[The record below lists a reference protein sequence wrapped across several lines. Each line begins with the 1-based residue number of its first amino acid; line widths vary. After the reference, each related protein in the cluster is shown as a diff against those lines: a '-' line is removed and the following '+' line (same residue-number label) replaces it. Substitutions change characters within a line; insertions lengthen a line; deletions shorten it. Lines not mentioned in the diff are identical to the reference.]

1 MAHAE
6 LDNQLDLLEGDTED
20 PKGGPSWLIMIAGT
34 ILTFV
39 TCVAVSGLYY
49 GAERREQD
57 TKFISVASQAKETQ
71 RAANRARLMEEP
83 HWETYTDAS
92 GDMIIDRKLKLPIDH
107 AMGLV
112 VSKYSDTSEMKAE
125 K

>member
-49 GAERREQD
+49 GAERREEE
-57 TKFISVASQAKETQ
+57 TKYISVASQAKET
-71 RAANRARLMEEP
+71 RRIAERDRLMEEA
-83 HWETYTDAS
+83 HWETYTNAS
-92 GDMIIDRKLKLPIDH
+92 GDMIIDRKLKIPIDQ
-107 AMGLV
+107 AMSLIVG
-112 VSKYSDTSEMKAE
+112 KYTDESETKAAQ
-125 K
+125 

>member
-57 TKFISVASQAKETQ
+57 TKYISVASQAKETQ
-71 RAANRARLMEEP
+71 RAANRARLMEQMKLMGQP
-83 HWETYTDAS
+83 HCGRPT
-92 GDMIIDRKLKLPIDH
+92 RKLFF
-107 AMGLV
+107 
-112 VSKYSDTSEMKAE
+112 
-125 K
+125 

>member
-57 TKFISVASQAKETQ
+57 TKYISVASQAKETQ
-71 RAANRARLMEEP
+71 RAANRARLMEEA

-92 GDMIIDRKLKLPIDH
+92 GDMIIDRKLKVPIDH

-112 VSKYSDTSEMKAE
+112 VSKYSDASEMKAG